1 MITWKLPS
9 YDLAIDSGVVSGD
22 LAALGSEAGAMGS
35 NPESLRNDG
44 EDIFGKNPGSGD
56 QSVNISS
63 KNDERTSLL
72 PDGTR
77 ANKSQGGLL
86 IGQQP
91 DKNGQQP
98 EDTQS
103 AAKNIP
109 DETHSKGEGE
119 ESEDK
124 PLTRQEI
131 YRRREEVVDKV
142 LISAVKTLAQLQR
155 ASDLMAYSRHPHI
168 IKTFADKYVISISF
182 ALHVGRAIEGA
193 IGSEFKVDA
202 LYLSADTQISLRIDS
217 LCDTYDRQILM
228 SGDFFKMVSPKG
240 KTFCRKIDQVCMT
253 ETRSQMKE
261 IFCFDIFPSDPL
273 EEDQKSEDDIPNGK
287 FICHMDFE
295 NQDTSFMMK

>member
-1 MITWKLPS
+1 
-9 YDLAIDSGVVSGD
+9 
-22 LAALGSEAGAMGS
+22 MGS

-56 QSVNISS
+56 QSVNMSS

-86 IGQQP
+86 IGQQS

-103 AAKNIP
+103 AAKSIP

-142 LISAVKTLAQLQR
+142 LISAVKTLA
-155 ASDLMAYSRHPHI
+155 
-168 IKTFADKYVISISF
+168 
-182 ALHVGRAIEGA
+182 
-193 IGSEFKVDA
+193 
-202 LYLSADTQISLRIDS
+202 
-217 LCDTYDRQILM
+217 
-228 SGDFFKMVSPKG
+228 
-240 KTFCRKIDQVCMT
+240 
-253 ETRSQMKE
+253 
-261 IFCFDIFPSDPL
+261 
-273 EEDQKSEDDIPNGK
+273 
-287 FICHMDFE
+287 
-295 NQDTSFMMK
+295 